1 MNKPRL
7 ILDPKKVNETIKV
20 ILDTGSNIS
29 LINRKLLTEE
39 MKSMIHN
46 SKDIVEFPL
55 LSIKESN
62 VQDVNIQL
70 GDDVYKFIVTD
81 VEVVDVLIGNDILKE
96 SIIDQQKQL
105 LILNNRRYRITY
117 QKSKE
122 YKCNLNTEEEEY
134 INSKFE
140 EDEDI
145 KDKVIEIVE
154 NLPSTICD
162 ILVKTNPSEEEIEII
177 TNFISEEFEDV
188 IVEKLPEISDQLKK
202 SRRNKI
208 IHNILIKTGME
219 IKPAK
224 EAESALGL
232 FGFFR
237 RVIPKYAEKTAF
249 ISAESKVKGGKLSD
263 KAIEEF
269 IALKEEFKGDNIVA
283 IPIEKN
289 DDPVDMELLEEPH
302 GLPVKD
308 PDNIFNGGYHL
319 YCDVS
324 DLALSGVLYQIQESR
339 LRPIWFHSRKLS
351 ETQKRYSIGDREFL
365 SIVDSLKKFQYLL
378 MGKRVTI
385 YTDHQNLLYVINK
398 TSEQLLSNR
407 QINYIKYLEEFNAK
421 LIHISGNKNG
431 VADFLSRKYDSFQ
444 WDASF
449 LEKIKEEQEGSEW
462 LKEMKNNQN
471 LCIEGTNDIYYLV
484 EDGIRKLIII
494 EKETIDKIV
503 REYHDAKYSGHKSF
517 EVVYNNIRHDYY
529 FRDMYSI
536 IKRYIK
542 SCAVCQLNINRKET
556 GLLQSLEIPYE
567 VWRDI
572 SMDFV
577 SMPKSKMAMNGF
589 QVEVDQCCMIVC
601 RLSKMIHAIPC
612 AKTINA
618 EHTAQLMLNHVF
630 RLHGYPRTIVSDR
643 DPKFIS
649 EIWRLWAETMDSKLK
664 MTVAHRAKGDG
675 QTERKIQEFV
685 AILTKMSSTY
695 GEGWADLTALAEFA
709 MNSSISKV
717 TKMSPFQAVYG
728 FNPPTPVSHFNTLTR
743 TKIPLSS
750 IKKIIR
756 DNILDA
762 QITSQ
767 KYYNKNRGKAP
778 DYKIGDKVFV
788 KRKYFETGLSKDI
801 ISKKLESKNCGPFK
815 IIEVNGN
822 NVTLDLISYPRKHN
836 VFNVDQLVQ
845 LFEDDDWIRNEIS
858 MPDAE
863 ETEESTYEVEKIIN
877 YDRKHRRYLAKFVGY
892 PEPEWVKEEDAN
904 CDELIKEYWEVQNEK
919 LNSKQGRESRQQEN
933 LESIVHPET
942 SNISLSDRSE
952 SNFQDPEIP
961 ENFNKSKAGRKRV
974 NNKGGESE
982 VVKSKVTKSGRT
994 SKPPSRF

>member
-55 LSIKESN
+55 LGIKESN

-208 IHNILIKTGME
+208 
-219 IKPAK
+219 
-224 EAESALGL
+224 
-232 FGFFR
+232 
-237 RVIPKYAEKTAF
+237 
-249 ISAESKVKGGKLSD
+249 
-263 KAIEEF
+263 
-269 IALKEEFKGDNIVA
+269 
-283 IPIEKN
+283 
-289 DDPVDMELLEEPH
+289 
-302 GLPVKD
+302 
-308 PDNIFNGGYHL
+308 
-319 YCDVS
+319 
-324 DLALSGVLYQIQESR
+324 
-339 LRPIWFHSRKLS
+339 
-351 ETQKRYSIGDREFL
+351 
-365 SIVDSLKKFQYLL
+365 
-378 MGKRVTI
+378 
-385 YTDHQNLLYVINK
+385 
-398 TSEQLLSNR
+398 
-407 QINYIKYLEEFNAK
+407 
-421 LIHISGNKNG
+421 IHISGNKNG

-801 ISKKLESKNCGPFK
+801 ISKKLESKNCCPFK

-974 NNKGGESE
+974 NSKGGESE

>member
-55 LSIKESN
+55 LGIKESN

-219 IKPAK
+219 IKPAKKLIYYTSDDQKKVVEEMIEKFLDLGIITRSKSNYSSPIILIREESKWRIVHDYRNLNEVTVRDEHPFTPADNLISQCKDSKLFSKFDMIMGFFQVMLNPKHQQYTAFTTHIGKFEYLRMPMGLVNSPSTFARLMVETFGKIKNLLQYFDDLLIHTKENYKKHFIEIIRMLLYCRKYMIYIAKSKSHMFKKEVDFLGFQINQKGISPRAAKIRAITELPNPRTAK

-750 IKKIIR
+750 IKK
-756 DNILDA
+756 NH
-762 QITSQ
+762 T
-767 KYYNKNRGKAP
+767 
-778 DYKIGDKVFV
+778 
-788 KRKYFETGLSKDI
+788 
-801 ISKKLESKNCGPFK
+801 
-815 IIEVNGN
+815 
-822 NVTLDLISYPRKHN
+822 
-836 VFNVDQLVQ
+836 
-845 LFEDDDWIRNEIS
+845 
-858 MPDAE
+858 
-863 ETEESTYEVEKIIN
+863 
-877 YDRKHRRYLAKFVGY
+877 
-892 PEPEWVKEEDAN
+892 
-904 CDELIKEYWEVQNEK
+904 
-919 LNSKQGRESRQQEN
+919 
-933 LESIVHPET
+933 
-942 SNISLSDRSE
+942 
-952 SNFQDPEIP
+952 
-961 ENFNKSKAGRKRV
+961 
-974 NNKGGESE
+974 
-982 VVKSKVTKSGRT
+982 
-994 SKPPSRF
+994 